1 MLEGLSLSA
10 GGFAFVCCGI
20 SVMWFILFCMF
31 PVTRSRMKLRLVHI
45 ARAMV
50 VVGLL
55 PFLFFEIA
63 RVLEAMVVMGEYW
76 KPMKSM
82 STIIAPA
89 IVIGGGIWL
98 MVWIQWFWISAV
110 WIGWKVKARWYEMVL
125 VTIAS
130 FLGFVLGGGAIA
142 LATLVSKGI
151 DALALWAG
159 I

>member
-1 MLEGLSLSA
+1 
-10 GGFAFVCCGI
+10 
-20 SVMWFILFCMF
+20 MF

-50 VVGLL
+50 VAGLL

-63 RVLEAMVVMGEYW
+63 RVLEAMVVIGEYW
-76 KPMKSM
+76 KPMRSM
-82 STIIAPA
+82 STVIAPA
-89 IVIGGGIWL
+89 IVIGGGILL
-98 MVWIQWFWISAV
+98 MVWNQWFWISAV

-130 FLGFVLGGGAIA
+130 FLGLVFGGGAIA